1 MEKENKIEK
10 NYNQNLLGRKLKVL
24 IADDEKIMVDEIISK
39 LDANNEDYE
48 IIGYALSNEE
58 ERKKIEEL
66 KPDIVITDIFRG
78 NFAQK
83 NAGGFEIVKEYSEK
97 YFLPK
102 FMIISYTTDFYADNI
117 IGRYNKLP
125 DIDYERIKNDIH
137 AVKIAERSYFMRG
150 YEEKNIQIE
159 KNMKKNVFLDRLK
172 FLLQ

>member
-83 NAGGFEIVKEYSEK
+83 NAGGF
-97 YFLPK
+97 L
-102 FMIISYTTDFYADNI
+102 
-117 IGRYNKLP
+117 
-125 DIDYERIKNDIH
+125 
-137 AVKIAERSYFMRG
+137 
-150 YEEKNIQIE
+150 
-159 KNMKKNVFLDRLK
+159 
-172 FLLQ
+172 